1 MPRKIAR
8 SSIASKT
15 RSGPISAKRFFV
27 SGVHAPGD
35 RVRLP
40 GDDARKILV
49 VLRGVSGDPL
59 EIVDSGG
66 RIFAASLVVDGTF
79 AEAMLETEIA
89 APAEARLEISL
100 AQGIP
105 KGAKMDF
112 VVEKATELG
121 IVRIVPFVAARTV
134 GDGDRA
140 GKLERWRRLAKAAA
154 QQCGRTDVPEIDSPQ
169 TFSAL
174 AASFAAYDLVLVPW
188 ELAEPVA
195 LRERLPELVATAR
208 RVLVVIGPE
217 GGFSADEARAASE
230 AGAALISLG
239 SRILRTETAGLV
251 TASALRYASGD
262 L

>member
-1 MPRKIAR
+1 M
-8 SSIASKT
+8 
-15 RSGPISAKRFFV
+15 GE
-27 SGVHAPGD
+27 

-49 VLRGVSGDPL
+49 VLRGVTGDAL
-59 EIVDSGG
+59 EIVDSSG

-79 AEAMLETEIA
+79 ADASLQAEVA
-89 APAEARLEISL
+89 APAREKLEISL

-105 KGAKMDF
+105 KGAKMDY

-121 IVRIVPFVAARTV
+121 LARIAPFVAARTV

-140 GKLERWRRLAKAAA
+140 GKLERWRRLAKSAA
-154 QQCGRTDVPEIDSPQ
+154 QQCGRTDVPDVAPPCS
-169 TFSAL
+169 FSDLVAT
-174 AASFAAYDLVLVPW
+174 FAAYDVVLLPW
-188 ELAEPVA
+188 ELAQNLP
-195 LRERLPELVATAR
+195 LRERLPDLVRAVR

-217 GGFSADEARAASE
+217 GGFSEDEARAAE
-230 AGAALISLG
+230 AAGAHLVSLG

-251 TASALRYASGD
+251 VAGALRYESGD